1 MFLFYSLCLDV
12 LCTISLNVVTLITIM
27 YGFTPKDIDLAMHV
41 LEVGTPAL
49 KEDCEIAT
57 GILA

>member
-1 MFLFYSLCLDV
+1 
-12 LCTISLNVVTLITIM
+12 M

-49 KEDCEIAT
+49 KEDCEIVAT